1 MASGMAC
8 FDPHFREPTMKTIN
22 LALWFT
28 VIAESA
34 FALPP
39 SHVGAPAPLIGMGLQ
54 GAIAVG
60 GMLLG
65 SKLFKRWKQK

>member
-1 MASGMAC
+1 
-8 FDPHFREPTMKTIN
+8 MKTIN

-28 VIAESA
+28 VIAGSA